1 MSAKP
6 LTGIKVV
13 DFTRVLAGPYCAM
26 LLGDLGADV
35 IKIELPEGGDPIRHQ
50 GPPFLHGNGM
60 TYLATNRNKRSLTL
74 DLKSARGMALAH
86 RLCNEA
92 DVLVENFRPDV
103 MARLGLDYPRL
114 SQGNPRLV
122 YASISGFGA
131 DGPDSLCGAFDL
143 TIQAIG
149 GYMSITGEP
158 DGRPIKLGN
167 SAFDLAAGMNC
178 QSAILAALIQRQTT
192 GKGQK
197 IETSLLES
205 QVVCLANVALEYLLT
220 KALPARYGAA
230 HAREVPHKVFQ
241 TADGWLL
248 IAAASQPQFL
258 LLAEALDRRELG
270 DDPRFADAAS
280 RAEHRR
286 QLMLELDDAVRG
298 FDTATLADRLARAG
312 VAHTRVNSI
321 ADALD
326 YCRAVHRDMV
336 RTLPDGANG
345 ELPQVAS
352 AAVYSGFDV
361 HDGWTSPP
369 RRPGE
374 HGRAVLT
381 DWLDMAEEEIAA
393 LKAEGVI

>member
-35 IKIELPEGGDPIRHQ
+35 IKIELPLGGDPIRRQ

-60 TYLATNRNKRSLTL
+60 TYLAANRNKRSLTL
-74 DLKSARGMALAH
+74 DLKSARGTALAR

-103 MARLGLDYPRL
+103 MARLGLGYPQL
-114 SQGNPRLV
+114 SQDNPRLI

-143 TIQAIG
+143 TIQALG
-149 GYMSITGEP
+149 GYMSITGDP

-178 QSAILAALIQRQTT
+178 QSAILAALIQRHTT

-205 QVVCLANVALEYLLT
+205 QVVCLANVALEYLIT
-220 KALPARYGAA
+220 RALPARYGAA
-230 HAREVPHKVFQ
+230 HAREVPHKVFR

-248 IAAASQPQFL
+248 IAAASQQQFL
-258 LLAEALDRRELG
+258 LLVDALERRELG

-280 RAEHRR
+280 RVEHRS
-286 QLMLELDDAVRG
+286 QLLRELDDAVRG
-298 FDTATLADRLARAG
+298 FDTETLSCRLARAG
-312 VAHTRVNSI
+312 VMHTRVNSI

-326 YCRAVHRDMV
+326 YCRSVHRDMV
-336 RTLPDGANG
+336 RSLPDGTG
-345 ELPQVAS
+345 GTLPQVAS
-352 AAVYSGFDV
+352 AATYSGFDV

-369 RRPGE
+369 QRPGE
-374 HGRAVLT
+374 HGPAVLR
-381 DWLDMAEEEIAA
+381 DWLGMEDREIAA
-393 LKAEGVI
+393 LQAEGVI